1 MNTLAYNEAMRKSHL
16 IAIANY
22 IENNAPEVGMR
33 ETRRNYYEGEEEFS
47 VDYETITLDC
57 VRRTAILD
65 TSNFDYY
72 NGTGRSEEVVY
83 DEIAVL
89 YAYNPDT
96 GEELEELVQELNAT
110 LC

>member
-22 IENNAPEVGMR
+22 IENKAPEVGMR

-57 VRRTAILD
+57 IRRTAILD
-65 TSNFDYY
+65 TSNFDYH

-89 YAYNPDT
+89 NAYNALT
-96 GEELEELVQELNAT
+96 EESLDELVNELNGV

>member
-1 MNTLAYNEAMRKSHL
+1 MNYQPQLAMRLSHL
-16 IAIANY
+16 KAIANT
-22 IENNAPEVGMR
+22 IETNAPEVPMR

-57 VRRTAILD
+57 IRRTAILD
-65 TSNFDYY
+65 TSNLDYH
-72 NGTGRSEEVVY
+72 NGTGYSEEVVY

-89 YAYNPDT
+89 NAFNALT
-96 GEELEELVQELNAT
+96 EESLDELVDELNGV

>member
-1 MNTLAYNEAMRKSHL
+1 MNTLVYNEAMRKSHL

-22 IENNAPEVGMR
+22 IENQAPEVGMR

-57 VRRTAILD
+57 VRRTAIID

-89 YAYNPDT
+89 NAFNALT
-96 GEELEELVQELNAT
+96 EESLDELVDELNGV